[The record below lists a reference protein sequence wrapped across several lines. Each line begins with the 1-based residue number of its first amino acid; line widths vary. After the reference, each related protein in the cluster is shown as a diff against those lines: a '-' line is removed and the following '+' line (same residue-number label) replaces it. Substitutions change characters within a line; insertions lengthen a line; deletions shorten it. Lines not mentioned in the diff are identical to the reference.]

1 MRLDSLRLRNFRCYT
16 DTEFRFDPQFNLIVG
31 QNGAGKTSLLQ
42 GLTVAAGSWFLGIR
56 GYDSRHIQDEDVRR
70 VITTAGDTLQVSQQY
85 PVSVSATGVIANH
98 TLSWSRS
105 LAGKG
110 GKTTQKDA
118 IAIKRAAKDAEF
130 EVLLHPLDTGM
141 EAILPLISCYG
152 AGRLWVPAKDMRGE
166 SDVTERMENNRLDGY
181 LFSLDPRINF
191 ADLFRWLR
199 EERYVSLERGGDRF
213 GFAAVKRAM
222 CACLEDC
229 IGVDYH
235 VAEKALIVET
245 RSRGR
250 QPFDLLS
257 DGQKSMLAL
266 VADIA
271 FKAALLN
278 PNLGDRVLERTPGVV
293 FIDELDLH
301 IHPRWQRRLVADLKQ
316 VFPSIQFFAT
326 THSPQVVGE
335 TPPEQIMLLHR
346 DGTWSRPRQT
356 LGLSSNQV
364 LEHIMGAEA
373 VNQQMA
379 AEFNAVFDLVEK
391 GEFEEA
397 RARIDA
403 LRGPAGHD
411 FPELVEAENYMQSV
425 ESAAREDGA

>member
-1 MRLDSLRLRNFRCYT
+1 MRIDSLRLQNFRCYT
-16 DTEFRFDPQFNLIVG
+16 DTEFSFDPHFNLIVG

-56 GYDSRHIQDEDVRR
+56 GYDSRHIRDEDVRR
-70 VITTAGDTLQVSQQY
+70 VIGMVGDTLQVLPQY
-85 PVSVSATGVIANH
+85 PVTVDATGAIGNSA
-98 TLSWSRS
+98 LSWSRS

-118 IAIKRAAKDAEF
+118 TSIKRSAKDAEF
-130 EVLLHPLDTGM
+130 AVLLASDAN
-141 EAILPLISCYG
+141 EVLPLISCYG
-152 AGRLWVPAKDMRGE
+152 AGRLWESTRDMRGE
-166 SDVTERMENNRLDGY
+166 TETKERMENNRLDGY

-199 EERYVSLERGGDRF
+199 EERYVSLEKGGDRF

-229 IGVDYH
+229 VGVDYH
-235 VAEKALIVET
+235 VSEKALIVET
-245 RSRGR
+245 TSRGR

-278 PNLGDRVLERTPGVV
+278 PQLGDRVLEQTPGVV

-301 IHPRWQRRLVADLKQ
+301 IHPRWQRRLVADLKKI
-316 VFPSIQFFAT
+316 FPAIQFFAT

-346 DGTWSRPRQT
+346 DGTWSRPKQT
-356 LGLSSNQV
+356 VGLSSNQV

-379 AEFNAVFDLVEK
+379 AEFNVVFDLVEA
-391 GEFEEA
+391 GEFEAA
-397 RARIDA
+397 RKRIA
-403 LRGPAGHD
+403 ELRGPAGQD
-411 FPELVEAENYMQSV
+411 FPELTEAENYMQSV
-425 ESAAREDGA
+425 EGAAREGGA